1 LQSQTCCKRSRADS
15 GITLVQEFVND
26 RLDWLD
32 TEIKEKWSQLKN
44 MILIENSTTEIVY
57 KSAASSVML
66 SNKAYRSAGT
76 GACKIAAV
84 EF

>member
-32 TEIKEKWSQLKN
+32 TEIKEK
-44 MILIENSTTEIVY
+44 MV
-57 KSAASSVML
+57 
-66 SNKAYRSAGT
+66 
-76 GACKIAAV
+76 AV
-84 EF
+84 EKHDLDRKQHHRNRLQISSLISNAQQQGLQVRRHWSMQNCCR